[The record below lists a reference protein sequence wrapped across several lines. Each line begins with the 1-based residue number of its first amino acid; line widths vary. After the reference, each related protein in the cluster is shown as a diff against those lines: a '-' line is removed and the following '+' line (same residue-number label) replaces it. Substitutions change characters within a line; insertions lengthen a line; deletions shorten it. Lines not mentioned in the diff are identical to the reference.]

1 MTFLKLAPFAQ
12 SYDFWIAIFFC
23 MASSLIWLFFAWRAS
38 RSGSI
43 ISTTKDHV
51 GYRVETESDKNIPIY
66 KTGYFA
72 FFCLHVVLGQVFF
85 WAMLWPDYQ
94 DVWFVK

>member
-23 MASSLIWLFFAWRAS
+23 YIASLVWLFLAWRAS

-43 ISTTKDHV
+43 TTIIEDFKPT
-51 GYRVETESDKNIPIY
+51 VEKHSDENIPIY
-66 KTGYFA
+66 KQGYFV
-72 FFCLHVVLGQVFF
+72 FFCLHIVLGSFFF

-94 DVWFVK
+94 DVWFI